1 VEQLI
6 VHIVDDDHQLR
17 AMASYL
23 LRGAGYH
30 TEIYGDGEEFLKQAR
45 LERGCIVLDI
55 RMPGMSGI
63 EVQEELRQ
71 RGSTLPVIVLTG
83 CGDVGT
89 AVRAMKL
96 GALDFL
102 EKPYTD
108 ETLLAAVNGALH
120 SLASA
125 HERDQGARAAREKVA
140 ALSARECQVLQG
152 LLAGMANKEVARR
165 LDLSVRT
172 IEMHRAHMMD
182 RLQVGSLSEAVRVAM
197 EARLEP
203 LDPIS

>member
-1 VEQLI
+1 VEQSV

-30 TEIYGDGEEFLKQAR
+30 TEIYGDGAEFLAQAR
-45 LERGCIVLDI
+45 LERGCIVLDV

-89 AVRAMKL
+89 AIRAMKL
-96 GALDFL
+96 GASDFL

-108 ETLLAAVNGALH
+108 EALLTAVNGALQ
-120 SLASA
+120 SVSCE
-125 HERDQGARAAREKVA
+125 HERDQAARVARARIA
-140 ALSARECQVLQG
+140 ALSPRECQVLRG
-152 LLAGMANKEVARR
+152 LLAGLANKQVARR

-172 IEMHRAHMMD
+172 IEMHRARMME
-182 RLQVGSLSEAVRVAM
+182 RLHVGSLSEAVRVAM
-197 EARLEP
+197 EARLDP

>member
-1 VEQLI
+1 VEQLV

-30 TEIYGDGEEFLKQAR
+30 TQIYGDGEEFLEQAR
-45 LERGCIVLDI
+45 LERGCIVLDV
-55 RMPGMSGI
+55 RMPGMSGLD
-63 EVQEELRQ
+63 VQKELRQ
-71 RGSTLPVIVLTG
+71 RGSALPVIVLTG
-83 CGDVGT
+83 CGDVRT
-89 AVRAMKL
+89 AVTAMKL

-108 ETLLAAVNGALH
+108 EALLAAVDGALQ
-120 SLASA
+120 SLAST
-125 HERDQGARAAREKVA
+125 HEGDQAARAAREKVA
-140 ALSARECQVLQG
+140 ALSARECQILRG

-172 IEMHRAHMMD
+172 IEMHRARMMD
-182 RLQVGSLSEAVRVAM
+182 RLQVDSLSEAVRVAM
-197 EARLEP
+197 AARLEP